1 MVSFAPAALRE
12 ANAAAYLDLS
22 VAKFRDLVRN
32 GALPKPVRLADG
44 VERWKSEQLLAVLN
58 GTAARPQEEFEL

>member
-22 VAKFRDLVRN
+22 VSKFRDLVSN
-32 GALPKPVRLADG
+32 GALPKSVRLADG
-44 VERWKSEQLLAVLN
+44 VERWKSDELLAILN
-58 GTAARPQEEFEL
+58 GTSARPCEEFEL